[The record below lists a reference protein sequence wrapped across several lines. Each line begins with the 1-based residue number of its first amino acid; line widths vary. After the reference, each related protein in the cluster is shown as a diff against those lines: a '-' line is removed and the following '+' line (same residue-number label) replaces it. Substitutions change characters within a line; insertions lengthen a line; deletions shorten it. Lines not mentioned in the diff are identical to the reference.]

1 MVPEIRGVRSEEER
15 ESVRALLRSEFEV
28 APGVGDAFANLYDSL
43 LSYDPAVS
51 ADCSRVAVYEGR
63 VVGHA
68 LLAPREIRVCDGDC
82 PGGLIGM
89 VVVHPDYRGR
99 GVGSGLIDDVHRQA
113 QDRKLGLLI
122 LAGDPGFYRRFG
134 YHDAFT
140 RTECSVDVGPSRAD
154 EEVLRPATL
163 SDVNALSEIS
173 RQSVPSGAVSPSPA
187 RWEWI
192 LRTGHPAALL
202 ASNPAL
208 LGYRANED
216 WCLIADSELGYVRVA
231 VGGRQATVYEAGLAD
246 DSSAVCI
253 LQALTAACHREGVA
267 DLKLRLPSQS
277 ALLKAANVDARPT
290 VGPEFQFKVI
300 DLDVLLGASEKG
312 LEARIRRDFPD
323 WVGSVLIRTESDA
336 LHLSRETG
344 KIRFCRLR
352 GEAAQAPTGTLTIPE
367 WGVGRMLLGQD
378 DVLKALEQSPDKTDL
393 DRALKSLFTSDPPS
407 FVLADAI

>member
-1 MVPEIRGVRSEEER
+1 
-15 ESVRALLRSEFEV
+15 
-28 APGVGDAFANLYDSL
+28 
-43 LSYDPAVS
+43 
-51 ADCSRVAVYEGR
+51 
-63 VVGHA
+63 
-68 LLAPREIRVCDGDC
+68 
-82 PGGLIGM
+82 
-89 VVVHPDYRGR
+89 
-99 GVGSGLIDDVHRQA
+99 
-113 QDRKLGLLI
+113 
-122 LAGDPGFYRRFG
+122 
-134 YHDAFT
+134 
-140 RTECSVDVGPSRAD
+140 
-154 EEVLRPATL
+154 
-163 SDVNALSEIS
+163 
-173 RQSVPSGAVSPSPA
+173 
-187 RWEWI
+187 
-192 LRTGHPAALL
+192 L

-407 FVLADAI
+407 FVLYINAGRSVMSNS